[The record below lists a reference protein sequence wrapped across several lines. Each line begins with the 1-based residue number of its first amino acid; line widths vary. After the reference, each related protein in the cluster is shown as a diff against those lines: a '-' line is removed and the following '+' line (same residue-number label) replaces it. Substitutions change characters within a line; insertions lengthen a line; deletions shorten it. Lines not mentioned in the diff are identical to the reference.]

1 MNIVHAGNRYQ
12 IYGEEV
18 STSYKLYRG
27 FYEVNFSQMSGFYLT
42 SRPDLETN
50 EEKIYGDH
58 SYRVDKVFNS
68 FKLIDRNFG
77 VILSG
82 QKGIGKSLLARML
95 AKRAYEEYMPVIL
108 VNIALPGIADFLASI
123 NQEAMV
129 VFDEFEKVFGK
140 QPDMPDLQEQLLPL
154 FDGLDGGKKL
164 FVITCNDLSKVNSY
178 MLNRPGRFHYHFNIS
193 YPSDAEI
200 KQYMYDKLKQDYWP
214 QIDRVVQFAQTINLT
229 YDYLRAICF
238 ELNQGYSLEECMS
251 DLNISQSDDVAFD
264 AILTFENG
272 VTYCAYSV
280 HMNLARPDHS
290 ASRWF
295 YGPVGKRIYLDYN
308 ENDIVIQN
316 GKMVIPGDKLNARI
330 DDEELWQ
337 LSEEE
342 EKTKREEF
350 AKIKPRNLIFKKV
363 NYQTVARLAV

>member
-1 MNIVHAGNRYQ
+1 MEFIEILKELMEKKR
-12 IYGEEV
+12 
-18 STSYKLYRG
+18 L
-27 FYEVNFSQMSGFYLT
+27 SQTALAKM
-42 SRPDLETN
+42 
-50 EEKIYGDH
+50 
-58 SYRVDKVFNS
+58 V
-68 FKLIDRNFG
+68 G
-77 VILSG
+77 VKQSQVCEWL
-82 QKGIGKSLLARML
+82 KGKS
-95 AKRAYEEYMPVIL
+95 K
-108 VNIALPGIADFLASI
+108 PG
-123 NQEAMV
+123 
-129 VFDEFEKVFGK
+129 
-140 QPDMPDLQEQLLPL
+140 
-154 FDGLDGGKKL
+154 
-164 FVITCNDLSKVNSY
+164 
-178 MLNRPGRFHYHFNIS
+178 
-193 YPSDAEI
+193 
-200 KQYMYDKLKQDYWP
+200 YD
-214 QIDRVVQFAQTINLT
+214 N
-229 YDYLRAICF
+229 LRAICF

-316 GKMVIPGDKLNARI
+316 GQMVIPGDKLNARI